1 MKKSIMHNTSYT
13 VEINIAVHSIPV
25 ETNVEYLQ
33 NKYFTAQFTML
44 FRAIKMTLFEII
56 YLKFALSINT
66 QLN

>member
-44 FRAIKMTLFEII
+44 FCAIKMTLFEII